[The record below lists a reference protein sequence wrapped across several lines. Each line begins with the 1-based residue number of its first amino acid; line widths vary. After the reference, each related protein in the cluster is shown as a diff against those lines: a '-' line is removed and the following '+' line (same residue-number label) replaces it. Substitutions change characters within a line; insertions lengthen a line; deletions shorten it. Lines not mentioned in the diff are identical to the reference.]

1 MIKKRLPVGDQLL
14 RRLNKRVNLYGATA
28 HALRHTYLTMLAGE
42 GVDLKTLQTIAGH
55 SSFKTTMDIYVKP
68 RVDKITAAVETM
80 DTLLNGYAS

>member
-1 MIKKRLPVGDQLL
+1 M
-14 RRLNKRVNLYGATA
+14 NLYGATA

>member
-1 MIKKRLPVGDQLL
+1 VRNKNAQSVMDQTLL
-14 RRLNKRVNLYGATA
+14 MELV
-28 HALRHTYLTMLAGE
+28 AGE

-68 RVDKITAAVETM
+68 RTDKITAAGEMM